1 MTVVARRDGGLETME
16 MHGQLTMRITDESFG
31 RIKLQLKG
39 HTNELVQLQTHPKID
54 KELLRTRTQI
64 ALQNPAKPFP
74 LNTDVGVLKWRITT
88 TDESNIPLSSKYHFK
103 SNQIINSYLRTM
115 TVIISNGN

>member
-1 MTVVARRDGGLETME
+1 MISVHIKLEEKLTVVARRDGGLETME

-88 TDESNIPLSSKYHFK
+88 TDESNIPLSSMYNHL
-103 SNQIINSYLRTM
+103 QIDGLS
-115 TVIISNGN
+115 